1 MTPKPNPR
9 QIKRPN
15 KTVTFADHISEIRRR
30 IAIIVGAFL
39 LASALAYNYKD
50 WLTQFIMQPLHGE
63 KLVYLTPGGGFSF
76 IFQVSMYAGL
86 LIMAPLVMYHIYAFI
101 RPALPPR
108 AQRSAVGVILA
119 AVLLMAAGSCYGYLV
134 AVPSALQFLST
145 FAGDAITPNLTADS
159 YLSFF
164 LTYIVGLGVLFE
176 LPLLLLF
183 IHWTRPMTPKGLMK
197 SERYVI
203 LGAFV
208 VAALIT
214 PTPDVFNQLMIA
226 VPLIVIYQLGV
237 VAVLVAIRRE
247 KKIMPSQRTTRELV
261 PSISS
266 DDTAAKVPRA
276 NSDIPAAP
284 QKVATQ
290 VGRRVSTIP
299 RAAPQIARSRPVD
312 GLVRPSAKR
321 VSAPPSRP
329 ASRRISIDGVSIIS

>member
-9 QIKRPN
+9 QIKRSN

-86 LIMAPLVMYHIYAFI
+86 LVMAPLVMYHIYAFI

-247 KKIMPSQRTTRELV
+247 KKIMPSQHTTRELV

-266 DDTAAKVPRA
+266 DDTATKVPRA

-299 RAAPQIARSRPVD
+299 RAAPQIARSRPVG

-329 ASRRISIDGVSIIS
+329 SSRRISIDGVSIIS

>member
-1 MTPKPNPR
+1 MTPRPNPR

-76 IFQVSMYAGL
+76 IFQISMYAGL
-86 LIMAPLVMYHIYAFI
+86 LVMAPLVMYHIYAFI
-101 RPALPPR
+101 RPALPKR

-119 AVLLMAAGSCYGYLV
+119 AVLLMAAGSCYGYFV

-164 LTYIVGLGVLFE
+164 LTYIVGLGILFE

-183 IHWTRPMTPKGLMK
+183 IHWARPMTPKGLMK

-226 VPLIVIYQLGV
+226 APLIVIYQLGV
-237 VAVLVAIRRE
+237 VAVLVAIRRR
-247 KKIMPSQRTTRELV
+247 KGVV
-261 PSISS
+261 PSHTTQESAPSVSS
-266 DDTAAKVPRA
+266 DDTTTKVSLANPELRRA
-276 NSDIPAAP
+276 PL
-284 QKVATQ
+284 KATES
-290 VGRRVSTIP
+290 GRRVPAVP
-299 RAAPQIARSRPVD
+299 RAAPQIARARPVD
-312 GLVRPSAKR
+312 GFVRPQAKR
-321 VSAPPSRP
+321 VSTSPPRP
-329 ASRRISIDGVSIIS
+329 SSRRMSIDGVSIIS

>member
-9 QIKRPN
+9 QTKRPN
-15 KTVTFADHISEIRRR
+15 KTATFADHISEIRRR

-39 LASALAYNYKD
+39 LTSALAYNYKD

-76 IFQVSMYAGL
+76 IFQISMYAGL
-86 LIMAPLVMYHIYAFI
+86 LVMAPLVMYHIYAFI
-101 RPALPPR
+101 RPALPAR
-108 AQRSAVGVILA
+108 AQRSAIGVILA
-119 AVLLMAAGSCYGYLV
+119 AALLMAAGACYGYFV

-183 IHWTRPMTPKGLMK
+183 IHWARPMTPKGLMK

-226 VPLIVIYQLGV
+226 LPLIIIYQLGV
-237 VAVLVAIRRE
+237 VAVLVAIRRQKRVE
-247 KKIMPSQRTTRELV
+247 PSRRSAKEPIASLPSETNTLRLPQSTAEVRHPDPNVPAETTRR
-261 PSISS
+261 
-266 DDTAAKVPRA
+266 ARPR
-276 NSDIPAAP
+276 PAL
-284 QKVATQ
+284 QID
-290 VGRRVSTIP
+290 RP
-299 RAAPQIARSRPVD
+299 RTVD
-312 GLVRPSAKR
+312 GFTRTPARKL
-321 VSAPPSRP
+321 SAPSNRP
-329 ASRRISIDGVSIIS
+329 ASRRMSIDGVSIIS